1 MKIKWTLF
9 LLLIALIL
17 NAKDIAPTSKDTILL
32 ARQAVVDQTNL
43 ALRQLG
49 HQLLLLE
56 GNDSVA
62 IMPVQQVNDQTFLLP
77 IAQSFDYDTLPF
89 LLHQALTDLGM
100 NDALYYVAVKDCAS
114 DTLILG
120 YDVRQFYEGRVPCI
134 GRHQYANCN
143 HIYVTFPS
151 RKMDAVL
158 ASHNWFYL
166 LFLSAFIGISFYYF
180 LKKRKAK
187 PNISLPRNKSTSIN
201 RANQLLSIGQSQLDV
216 TNQLIYI
223 KNQPISL
230 TFREMKLLH
239 YFVQNAGQLLTRAQ
253 LLEKVWAE
261 EGIIVGRSL
270 DVFVS
275 RLRKILKAD
284 DSLVIKTVHGVGYRL
299 EIKQVSDT
307 LA

>member
-1 MKIKWTLF
+1 MKIKYTLW
-9 LLLIALIL
+9 LLLLTSIL
-17 NAKDIAPTSKDTILL
+17 NAKNTIPTSEDTILF
-32 ARQAVVDQTNL
+32 AQQIVVDQTNL

-62 IMPVQQVNDQTFLLP
+62 IMPVQQVNNQTFLLP
-77 IAQSFDYDTLPF
+77 IAQSFYYDTLPF
-89 LLHQALTDLGM
+89 LLQTALTDLEI
-100 NDALYYVAVKDCAS
+100 DEDLYYVAVKDCVS

-120 YDVRQFYEGRVPCI
+120 YDVRQFQKGRVPCI
-134 GRHQYANCN
+134 GRVQYSDCN
-143 HIYVTFPS
+143 HIYVTFPN
-151 RKMDAVL
+151 RKTDAVL
-158 ASHNWFYL
+158 ANNNWFYL
-166 LFLSAFIGISFYYF
+166 LLPAAFLGIVFYYF
-180 LKKRKAK
+180 LKKRKIK
-187 PNISLPRNKSTSIN
+187 HPIVLSENQNLSISTT
-201 RANQLLSIGQSQLDV
+201 NQLLPIGQSQLDV

-261 EGIIVGRSL
+261 EGVIVGRSL

-284 DSLVIKTVHGVGYRL
+284 DALLIKTVHGVGYRL
-299 EIKQVSDT
+299 EVLST
-307 LA
+307 VG